1 MRDTIKV
8 TPTLIRRIRAAE
20 DRIEMASV
28 PTKDGEGRALL
39 VFMNEAQAE
48 AFRSET
54 GAYPASEGFVAQATF
69 LDGLRAILDAWKYTR
84 VALRGPEPEAVREFD
99 ADEFIAM
106 LELGEMAA
114 EDGLLDNVRPFPQPP
129 PDVAPLLEKNKGSRT
144 QKLGRVAIA
153 LETAHASAAEAGE
166 VDYAHYIESELAPF
180 IEAEQERAAVEE
192 ELTPLLEW
200 ENSLL
205 RKA

>member
-54 GAYPASEGFVAQATF
+54 GAYPASEG
-69 LDGLRAILDAWKYTR
+69 
-84 VALRGPEPEAVREFD
+84 
-99 ADEFIAM
+99 
-106 LELGEMAA
+106 
-114 EDGLLDNVRPFPQPP
+114 
-129 PDVAPLLEKNKGSRT
+129 SRSPRRMWRRWWRR
-144 QKLGRVAIA
+144 GRVRVHRSS
-153 LETAHASAAEAGE
+153 TAS
-166 VDYAHYIESELAPF
+166 
-180 IEAEQERAAVEE
+180 
-192 ELTPLLEW
+192 W
-200 ENSLL
+200 
-205 RKA
+205 